1 MWVGRCSARPP
12 SAAVAPEAWWEI
24 RSRVRRPASAVA
36 TFLRS
41 AQHYDCCLLFQATR
55 TMVAGAYCYC
65 RRAYILWCVAQQ
77 PSCSCRR
84 AEGRNEEAGVIL
96 AYPAADAASR
106 TRWRGRV
113 VACAALRVKGTL
125 LLPCYAESS
134 LTRAAKLKGLINL
147 FIKKV

>member
-1 MWVGRCSARPP
+1 MLSP
-12 SAAVAPEAWWEI
+12 AAISCCCAG
-24 RSRVRRPASAVA
+24 SMVRNKVTVPQAC
-36 TFLRS
+36 FCCGHLS

-55 TMVAGAYCYC
+55 TMVAGADCYS

-77 PSCSCRR
+77 PSCSFRR